1 MRKLKRKL
9 FMMIVFLCVLLCS
22 SLAFSAEEKEGDS
35 DDVMLEE
42 VVVTADKSPEDLQKT
57 SISVTAISGD
67 HIQDYGLVSADEAL
81 KDIPNLV
88 VQGAARGTSI
98 AIRGIGSDLPPGMGE
113 SSVSTNF
120 NGVYNFRAEAGTLG
134 YYDLERVEVLRGPQ
148 GTLYGRNA
156 TAGVVNVVTK
166 DPTELLEGYVSLE
179 HGEYDLMRQEAAVNA
194 PISDNWATRVSFV
207 NIDRAGFLSNGA
219 QDAVGSSGRVK
230 LRYKPGDAFK
240 VVLSSEYTKLGGR
253 GPGFVSQEDYDS
265 GDAYTS
271 TYGEN
276 TSQDYK
282 SYKHSANIEF
292 DAGPGVVT
300 FIPAYQ
306 WGAGEVWG
314 EMNNNLEKSWDPDNV
329 DQMSAELRYGS
340 KSDASVK
347 WVAGLYYYSLTNTT
361 RGDPEGMRPD
371 TITDETTSY
380 AAFGQVTV
388 PFTESFRGI
397 IGARGA
403 KDEKSYDN
411 PNLVGIPTTGDVDW
425 TKYNWKA
432 GLELDLVE
440 DIMSY
445 LTVATGH
452 RPGGFNTMDDG
463 STFDPEELISYELG
477 VKSRFLNDRLQ
488 VNGDVFY
495 YDYENFQLS
504 DFYFVDPSDVFPTLE
519 ITNVEEVTTYGAE
532 LEIEALIT
540 EQTLLS
546 LAGAYLNSTYQ
557 SDFVLHDG
565 PTEVSMKD
573 EPLPH
578 APEYTVK
585 ASLSH
590 KFILSGGSKWTPRVS
605 ARWTDDQYVAPLTGE
620 NQLQEAH
627 TIVDASLVWDSAD
640 GKLSLNFYGRN
651 LTDEATK
658 TAFFAGE
665 YLVGSPRQLGALL
678 TCRF

>member
-1 MRKLKRKL
+1 MRKLKLKL
-9 FMMIVFLCVLLCS
+9 FMIIVFLCVFLGS
-22 SLAFSAEEKEGDS
+22 TLALSAEEKKGES

-81 KDIPNLV
+81 KEVPNLV
-88 VQGAARGTSI
+88 VQGAARGSAI

-134 YYDLERVEVLRGPQ
+134 YFDLERVEVLRGPQ

-156 TAGVVNVVTK
+156 TAGVVNVITK
-166 DPTELLEGYVSLE
+166 DPGERLEGYVSLE

-194 PISDNWATRVSFV
+194 PISENWATRVSFV

-219 QDAVGSSGRVK
+219 QDAVGNSGRVK
-230 LRYKPGDAFK
+230 LRYKPGDKFK
-240 VVLSSEYTKLGGR
+240 IVTSSEFTKLGGR
-253 GPGFVSQEDYDS
+253 GPGFVSAADYES
-265 GDAYTS
+265 GDAYNS
-271 TYGEN
+271 TYSEN
-276 TSQDYK
+276 TSQDYH

-306 WGAGEVWG
+306 YGEGVVWG
-314 EMNNNLEKSWDPDNV
+314 EMGMGLEKSLDPEDV
-329 DQMSAELRYGS
+329 KQTSAELRYGS
-340 KSDASVK
+340 RSDASFK
-347 WVAGLYYYSLTNTT
+347 WVAGLYYYSLENRIAGGMNTET
-361 RGDPEGMRPD
+361 V
-371 TITDETTSY
+371 IDETTSS
-380 AAFGQVTV
+380 AAFGQITV
-388 PFTESFRGI
+388 PFTGNFRGI
-397 IGARGA
+397 IGARAA

-411 PNLVGIPTTGDVDW
+411 PNLAGGPTPTTGEVDW

-432 GLELDLVE
+432 GLELDLRE

-452 RPGGFNTMDDG
+452 RPGGFNTMNDG

-477 VKSRFLNDRLQ
+477 LKSRFLNNRLQ
-488 VNGDVFY
+488 VNGDAFY
-495 YDYENFQLS
+495 YDYTNFQLA
-504 DFYFVDPSDVFPTLE
+504 DFYFPVGSPFPQLDV
-519 ITNVEEVTTYGAE
+519 TNVEEVTTYGAE

-546 LAGAYLNSTYQ
+546 LSAAYLNSTYQ
-557 SDFVLHDG
+557 SDFILHDG
-565 PTEVSMKD
+565 PVEVNMKD

-578 APEYTVK
+578 APEYSVK

-605 ARWTDDQYVAPLTGE
+605 ARWVDDQYVAPLTGE

-627 TIVDASLVWDSAD
+627 TIVDASLVWDSPD
-640 GKLSLNFYGRN
+640 GKLSLNIYGRN

-658 TAFFAGE
+658 TAYFANE
-665 YLVGSPRQLGALL
+665 YLVGSPRQIGALL